1 MKLLCPEAQ
10 IVPEA
15 GVDADGCRVSPGLAL
30 VQGVQHAS
38 HEGTGPWQDL
48 CSEGE
53 LADQ

>member
-10 IVPEA
+10 VVPEA
-15 GVDADGCRVSPGLAL
+15 GVDADGCRVSPGFAL

-38 HEGTGPWQDL
+38 HEGTGAWQNL
-48 CSEGE
+48 CCEGE